1 MNAIHIRQL
10 MGSIDFL
17 QRLVLIYNESKM
29 FNIFGSSIHIT
40 NFIGQARQIN
50 KKNTFASAGTFKRK
64 QKQKQFSKE

>member
-29 FNIFGSSIHIT
+29 FNIFWLEYSYNKFHRIGET
-40 NFIGQARQIN
+40 NQ
-50 KKNTFASAGTFKRK
+50 
-64 QKQKQFSKE
+64 

>member
-40 NFIGQARQIN
+40 NSIGQARQIN

-64 QKQKQFSKE
+64 QKQKQFSKG